1 MLKACAAIATLATL
15 AFASSGC
22 AAITGPGMGW
32 HKHAQAQGQGPL
44 RASSTKEQADE
55 IRLLEEPTG
64 IAAKAD
70 DAIVRIVTPNTTCT
84 GTVIDQDGLI
94 LTAHHCLVER
104 GPKGE
109 FEKNLID
116 PATIHVEIG
125 GDFFAWADVP
135 VEHIVA
141 PRSGESGG
149 SGDVAVLVLKR
160 KLIGLTPIA
169 ARLNAAP
176 KTGET
181 VSAFGFGRCALNGN
195 AIQRKNR
202 QSSPVKAVLTETL
215 TMDAAICP
223 GDSGG
228 PIISRKTREVI
239 GVISLSAMDHDENTP
254 GASVMARVDPYHAVV
269 ELAKHMAA
277 GSSPQELPTALEL
290 LKIRSAANN

>member
-1 MLKACAAIATLATL
+1 MLKACAIAGMVIVASAT
-15 AFASSGC
+15 SGC

-32 HKHAQAQGQGPL
+32 HKQAKGQGPL
-44 RASSTKEQADE
+44 RASSTKENGDE

-109 FEKNLID
+109 FEKRLID

-125 GDFFAWADVP
+125 GDYFAWADVP

-141 PRSGESGG
+141 PPCGETGG

-160 KLIGLTPIA
+160 KLIGLTHKS
-169 ARLNAAP
+169 ARLHAAP
-176 KTGET
+176 KAGEG
-181 VSAFGFGRCALNGN
+181 VSVYGFGRCALNGD

-202 QSSPVKAVLTETL
+202 QSSAVKNVLAETL

-228 PIISRKTREVI
+228 PVISRRSGEVI
-239 GVISLSAMDHDENTP
+239 GVVSLSAMDHDENTP
-254 GASVMARVDPYHAVV
+254 GASVMARIDTYPLIV
-269 ELAKHMAA
+269 EHAKHIAE
-277 GSSPQELPTALEL
+277 GSSPQELPPLEC
-290 LKIRSAANN
+290 KH

>member
-1 MLKACAAIATLATL
+1 MLKACVFATIATL
-15 AFASSGC
+15 AFATSGC
-22 AAITGPGMGW
+22 AAIAGPGMGW
-32 HKHAQAQGQGPL
+32 HKHVQGNGPL
-44 RASSTKEQADE
+44 RASSTKEQGDE

-104 GPKGE
+104 GAKGE
-109 FEKNLID
+109 FEKRLID
-116 PATIHVEIG
+116 PASIHVEIG
-125 GDFFAWADVP
+125 GDYFAWADVP

-141 PRSGESGG
+141 PLVGESGG

-160 KLIGLTPIA
+160 KLIGLTPIS

-176 KTGET
+176 KLGES
-181 VSAFGFGRCALNGN
+181 VSAFGFGRCALKGD

-202 QSSPVKAVLTETL
+202 QTSAVKNVLTETL
-215 TMDAAICP
+215 TMDTAICP

-254 GASVMARVDPYHAVV
+254 GASVMARVDSYRAVV
-269 ELAKHMAA
+269 EHAKHIAE
-277 GSSPQELPTALEL
+277 GTSPQELPTALDT
-290 LKIRSAANN
+290 LKIRSTVSN